1 MRKFGLLVLA
11 VAALTLFAAPALA
24 EEVIYFTNGSSMPI
38 LDHIVE
44 EEMVKV
50 DLGEAGFM
58 AFPMTQVDRIEK
70 AGREIYQN
78 PSRAN
83 QMFDKPRGSGG
94 SSPVYGR
101 RPSAFVAGK
110 KPGVHNMRPDQPQNP
125 NITKDANGLAVY
137 SPLGEPAS
145 VKNRLLLSGHASI
158 RNAPVSDD
166 SSNGIVGT
174 RPVGNK
180 HQMDPPGETDEVR
193 KPVAFGKVTSR
204 RPKPTPPPASTEAGD
219 QGNSDE

>member
-1 MRKFGLLVLA
+1 MRKLGLFALA
-11 VAALTLFAAPALA
+11 LALFAAPALA

-70 AGREIYQN
+70 AGREVYQN

-83 QMFDKPRGSGG
+83 QMFAKPKGSGG
-94 SSPVYGR
+94 DEPVYGR
-101 RPSAFVAGK
+101 RPAAFVAGK
-110 KPGVHNMRPDQPQNP
+110 KPGVNSMQRNRDNPNP

-137 SPLGEPAS
+137 SPLGEPPS
-145 VKNRLLLSGHASI
+145 VKNRLLLAGHSSI
-158 RNAPVSDD
+158 RSAPVSDD

-174 RPVGNK
+174 RAVGSK
-180 HQMDPPGETDEVR
+180 HQMDPPGGTDEVR
-193 KPVAFGKVTSR
+193 KPVSFGKVPSGR
-204 RPKPTPPPASTEAGD
+204 RKATPPPASTEAGD
-219 QGNSDE
+219 QGASDE

>member
-1 MRKFGLLVLA
+1 MRKLGLFALA
-11 VAALTLFAAPALA
+11 LALFAAPALA

-70 AGREIYQN
+70 AGREVYQN

-83 QMFDKPRGSGG
+83 QMFAKPKGSGG
-94 SSPVYGR
+94 SEPVYGR

-110 KPGVHNMRPDQPQNP
+110 KPGVHNMRPDQPRDP
-125 NITKDANGLAVY
+125 NITTDANGLTVY

-145 VKNRLLLSGHASI
+145 VKNRLLLSGHSAI

-174 RPVGNK
+174 RAVGNK
-180 HQMDPPGETDEVR
+180 HQMDPPGGADEVR
-193 KPVAFGKVTSR
+193 KPIAFGKVTAA
-204 RPKPTPPPASTEAGD
+204 RPKPAPPASTESAD
-219 QGNSDE
+219 QGASDE